1 MISAKRSLFPLVLLF
16 IFMIL
21 LTSCGRSNNSSS
33 QPSTDEPSTTITTP
47 SDDNPTN
54 TTEEEDE
61 TANMTLTLKI
71 WNTLVDVLWLDNESV
86 KELKKLAK
94 DGLTIELH
102 QYGGFEQVG
111 SLGSTIK
118 SNDSSITTNAGDIC
132 LYQSN
137 QIVFFYGSNTYSYT
151 KLGHINLSKTELR
164 ELLGEEESVSIV
176 LKL

>member
-1 MISAKRSLFPLVLLF
+1 MKKILILLLAVTF
-16 IFMIL
+16 VI
-21 LTSCGRSNNSSS
+21 LTSCDKSNGT
-33 QPSTDEPSTTITTP
+33 PTPITDEPSATITTP
-47 SDDNPTN
+47 SDDNQ
-54 TTEEEDE
+54 TTTTKEEDE

-151 KLGHINLSKTELR
+151 KLGHINLSKSELV
-164 ELLGEEESVSIV
+164 ELLDDEDVVTIT
-176 LKL
+176 LKLK

>member
-1 MISAKRSLFPLVLLF
+1 MKKLIILLVTLILVFSLSACGKNDNSSTPPTNDISPTIIPFDNTSPSDEPKEDESYLSKTLVLTLD
-16 IFMIL
+16 
-21 LTSCGRSNNSSS
+21 SS
-33 QPSTDEPSTTITTP
+33 E
-47 SDDNPTN
+47 
-54 TTEEEDE
+54 
-61 TANMTLTLKI
+61 
-71 WNTLVDVLWLDNESV
+71 VDVYWMDNDSV

-137 QIVFFYGSNTYSYT
+137 QIVFFMDLIHGLILN
-151 KLGHINLSKTELR
+151 
-164 ELLGEEESVSIV
+164 
-176 LKL
+176 

>member
-1 MISAKRSLFPLVLLF
+1 MKKLITLLVTLILVFSLSACGKNDNSSTPPTNDISPTIISSDNTSPSDEPKEDESYLSKTLVLTLD
-16 IFMIL
+16 
-21 LTSCGRSNNSSS
+21 SS
-33 QPSTDEPSTTITTP
+33 D
-47 SDDNPTN
+47 
-54 TTEEEDE
+54 
-61 TANMTLTLKI
+61 
-71 WNTLVDVLWLDNESV
+71 VDVYWMDNDSV

-137 QIVFFYGSNTYSYT
+137 QIVFFYGSNTLSYT
-151 KLGHINLSKTELR
+151 KLGHINLTKTELV
-164 ELLGEEESVSIV
+164 ELLGEEDTVTITLN
-176 LKL
+176 LK

>member
-1 MISAKRSLFPLVLLF
+1 MKKILILLLAVTF
-16 IFMIL
+16 VI
-21 LTSCGRSNNSSS
+21 LTSCDKSNGT
-33 QPSTDEPSTTITTP
+33 PTPITDEPSTTITTP
-47 SDDNPTN
+47 LDDNQ
-54 TTEEEDE
+54 TTTTKEEDE

-94 DGLTIELH
+94 DGLTIEFH

-118 SNDSSITTNAGDIC
+118 PNDSSITTNAGDIC

-151 KLGHINLSKTELR
+151 KLGHINLSKSELV
-164 ELLGEEESVSIV
+164 ELLDDEDVVTIT
-176 LKL
+176 LKLK